1 MLMEISFSRCHATHN
16 YASVSDQT
24 GPNIFTIATDLLE
37 LNCQLPDAY
46 QTNKRNIQGITHL
59 ALKHSDDIINL
70 NQWRDVRSSRAIRKN
85 VKWLQ
90 VISFMSFSR

>member
-24 GPNIFTIATDLLE
+24 GPNIFTIETDLLE

-46 QTNKRNIQGITHL
+46 QTNKRNRQGITHL
-59 ALKHSDDIINL
+59 GLVLLTLSWD
-70 NQWRDVRSSRAIRKN
+70 KN
-85 VKWLQ
+85 
-90 VISFMSFSR
+90 MDN